1 MEDID
6 KEDFR
11 KPSGDEG
18 EVVFSQQ
25 EEVAATIGPYG
36 PRVDRRNENEWLND
50 TEPYHGDRPR
60 MMQEQRP
67 MMDVNQLVDS
77 VLGATVG
84 TTGQDIDFHDTPA
97 PTLPPEQQIRQEGE
111 IRTPPRREPRRDGG
125 QPPKGLRLPMGG
137 TALAPGSFADQGME
151 AAGQNRQSDEWSP
164 VMALENTVLRISEN
178 AKATSGSAPCTT
190 GSAYDDQ
197 STLVQWIDQLGT
209 VSTSV

>member
-6 KEDFR
+6 KEDYR

-36 PRVDRRNENEWLND
+36 PRVDRRNKDEWLDD
-50 TEPYHGDRPR
+50 TEPYHGARPR

-67 MMDVNQLVDS
+67 TMDVNQLVDS

-97 PTLPPEQQIRQEGE
+97 
-111 IRTPPRREPRRDGG
+111 RRCLRNNKSGRRAKSEHHHDGNYVEMEVNDRRDSGYLWVEQRWLLEVLQIKERK
-125 QPPKGLRLPMGG
+125 QPVKTGK
-137 TALAPGSFADQGME
+137 
-151 AAGQNRQSDEWSP
+151 
-164 VMALENTVLRISEN
+164 V
-178 AKATSGSAPCTT
+178 TSGH
-190 GSAYDDQ
+190 Q
-197 STLVQWIDQLGT
+197 
-209 VSTSV
+209 